1 MTPIPR
7 PAEILRQSDLTPSGV
22 SRIISAFPRYGQEP
36 HATMQAEDIQAMIR
50 AGLPQATHIS
60 VSGDGTYFKAVVV
73 SDSFAGQGPVQ
84 QHRQVYATLGDKMRA
99 EIHALSMQTLTPEE
113 WEAAGRPEA

>member
-1 MTPIPR
+1 
-7 PAEILRQSDLTPSGV
+7 
-22 SRIISAFPRYGQEP
+22 
-36 HATMQAEDIQAMIR
+36 MQAEDIQAMIR
-50 AGLPQATHIS
+50 AGFPDARHVS

-73 SDSFAGQGPVQ
+73 DDAFVGKGLVQ

-99 EIHALSMQTLTPEE
+99 EIHALSMQTMTPEE